1 MDKKQ
6 IIDMISEKI
15 NKDQSIL
22 PCLFFGTNQELLNQE
37 VKNIAIELAE
47 HFDVHKSYIYLLEDN
62 SEKIKISEIKE
73 FTQMAYTQPA
83 CKFQIFIIENISR
96 LTLQSSN
103 SCLKLLEE
111 PGVFNI
117 FFLTNHSE
125 SGVLDTILSRTQTI
139 ALGWNKL
146 NEKNE
151 FYFDLIG
158 NYLSWNK
165 TEIFSYFFNLKW
177 EKEEYVLFLKNLILY
192 AKAHGAFIHLLD
204 EIESDIQGILQ
215 NNVNAK
221 YIIDK
226 YLILINS
233 K

>member
-1 MDKKQ
+1 
-6 IIDMISEKI
+6 
-15 NKDQSIL
+15 
-22 PCLFFGTNQELLNQE
+22 
-37 VKNIAIELAE
+37 
-47 HFDVHKSYIYLLEDN
+47 
-62 SEKIKISEIKE
+62 
-73 FTQMAYTQPA
+73 
-83 CKFQIFIIENISR
+83 
-96 LTLQSSN
+96 
-103 SCLKLLEE
+103 
-111 PGVFNI
+111 
-117 FFLTNHSE
+117 
-125 SGVLDTILSRTQTI
+125 VLDTILSRTQTI

-192 AKAHGAFIHLLD
+192 AKTHGAFIHLLD